1 MTKNGFMDAEGQRW
15 VLDRILQSID
25 NVQYW
30 AERIKRREE
39 AIAGSD
45 TLDEANWVLR
55 NAGDVERMVLTW
67 LDNMEVMA

>member
-1 MTKNGFMDAEGQRW
+1 MKMDVEGQRW
-15 VLDRILQSID
+15 ILDQILQSID

-45 TLDEANWVLR
+45 TLDEANWVLQ